1 MNMNNGKRKNIR
13 LILGLSAACVL
24 LVMVVGVA
32 SASAEVQCG
41 SCTPW
46 WQLGFQ
52 STPANL
58 SPGGEG
64 EVDVVAEDL
73 GDALPNASSSVVLTA
88 KLPAGLTAQK
98 VGLVA
103 GSSSEENAGFFGE
116 AFCTVLPGEV
126 TCTMEGPLVEGLFSR
141 LYDDMEAQ
149 IKVKVGAGAHTGE
162 QVSARIAGGGAAS
175 VSGST
180 PVVVSAAPTR
190 FGIDHYALRAENADG
205 SPDTQAG
212 SHPFQL
218 TTDIGLNQGAERVPA
233 APLKDL
239 HFDLP
244 PGLVGNPVPFP
255 QCPVAKFTG
264 NAQSGQNFCPDNTV
278 VGAVSVIVTNG
289 TSKTTFEVPLFALV
303 PSVGEPARFGVLI
316 VNIPIFLDT
325 SIRTGGDYGVTVS
338 VDNITELEGFVSS
351 RVTFWGVPGDPR
363 HDAARG
369 WNCLEAGANDRP
381 PCEAFGEGTPPPLL
395 TLPTACTGPVHTT
408 VEGDSW
414 TEEGAFTPPTDYVFK
429 DNLGRPVGLDG
440 CNQLP
445 FTPSVKV
452 T

>member
-52 STPANL
+52 SKPANL
-58 SPGGEG
+58 LPGGEG
-64 EVDVVAEDL
+64 EVDVVAQEL
-73 GDALPNASSSVVLTA
+73 GDALPNASSAVVLTA
-88 KLPAGLTAQK
+88 KQPAGLTAQK

-103 GSSSEENAGFFGE
+103 GSSSEVNAGLFGE

-162 QVSARIAGGGAAS
+162 QVSASIAGGGAAS

-218 TTDIGLNQGAERVPA
+218 TTDIGLNMTSEGIPG
-233 APLKDL
+233 APLKEL

-255 QCPVAKFTG
+255 QCPIVKFTAVVG
-264 NAQSGQNFCPDNTV
+264 EGYNLCPDNTV
-278 VGAVSVIVTNG
+278 IGIVSVSVG
-289 TSKTTFEVPLFALV
+289 SESRKTTFEVPLFALV
-303 PSVGEPARFGVLI
+303 PSVGEPARFGFEV
-316 VNIPIFLDT
+316 VSIPVFL
-325 SIRTGGDYGVTVS
+325 
-338 VDNITELEGFVSS
+338 
-351 RVTFWGVPGDPR
+351 
-363 HDAARG
+363 
-369 WNCLEAGANDRP
+369 
-381 PCEAFGEGTPPPLL
+381 
-395 TLPTACTGPVHTT
+395 
-408 VEGDSW
+408 
-414 TEEGAFTPPTDYVFK
+414 
-429 DNLGRPVGLDG
+429 
-440 CNQLP
+440 
-445 FTPSVKV
+445 
-452 T
+452 